1 MKKFLGILLLF
12 IVVVVTVLYFA
23 RDFLLKEYLE
33 RKMSKANNAPVTIGS
48 VDLDYFESYVTLK
61 DIKIMSN
68 LHKDEIFISIDE
80 LKSYYEIDFS
90 KKVITFD
97 DTEIEG
103 IAFFKDAN
111 YENSDREG
119 VVTFENKVTEAEEK
133 TKRDKVLMELKTLY
147 LNKIEENHLNLNEIL
162 SRNLND
168 KSNMSEL
175 EKIKQSIKN
184 IKESSE
190 KNLNISD
197 VVGEISNIG
206 KSTKKLGKDLKLDNL
221 NKTEEDIKEGLTLEE
236 SLDRVVR
243 NFLDRNKLVLF
254 DLDGYI
260 NMYLNLVY
268 EQKIYN
274 LSLKYRDILDEIRL
288 RKEEDSKLSDGD
300 IWELFFNSISVTS
313 NVYGISFNG
322 EVKNFST
329 RLSKNKGDTVFK
341 LFGEKGNTI
350 GEFKGFI
357 NFNTELTESTLNI
370 PEADLKDLGSDL
382 LKGGEGV
389 LFQSLSTNGY
399 HLAINGSIHL
409 KNMKLDI
416 DKEKVGVMGGS
427 YGGFMTNWIIGHTNR
442 FAAACSQRSIS
453 NWISKFGIT
462 DIGYYF
468 NSDQNGGVTPWK
480 GVEKMWDHS
489 PLKYADKCKTPT
501 LFIQSDEDYRCF
513 EACAFQMFTA
523 LKYHGCEAK
532 LVLFHGENHDIR
544 RPLQIQ
550 PTNMQIRDGIQIH
563 NVNGQLRIRVH
574 IHALQGEGRHINQS
588 FLVHAYIGGILQNL
602 SLPLAGSVGIP
613 GLVKHLNAHSRS
625 SRWARLPCSARSCLA
640 IWAAP

>member
-162 SRNLND
+162 SRDLVNKD
-168 KSNMSEL
+168 NMS
-175 EKIKQSIKN
+175 
-184 IKESSE
+184 KESNE

-416 DKEKVGVMGGS
+416 DKVIESMKIEDEVIKEIIAPLLKELNTGEIYYS
-427 YGGFMTNWIIGHTNR
+427 YDTDTRILTIKTNIVEV
-442 FAAACSQRSIS
+442 FD
-453 NWISKFGIT
+453 
-462 DIGYYF
+462 DIL
-468 NSDQNGGVTPWK
+468 N
-480 GVEKMWDHS
+480 
-489 PLKYADKCKTPT
+489 
-501 LFIQSDEDYRCF
+501 
-513 EACAFQMFTA
+513 
-523 LKYHGCEAK
+523 
-532 LVLFHGENHDIR
+532 GENSSLKTKIR
-544 RPLQIQ
+544 EKIK
-550 PTNMQIRDGIQIH
+550 DD
-563 NVNGQLRIRVH
+563 
-574 IHALQGEGRHINQS
+574 
-588 FLVHAYIGGILQNL
+588 FLKKV
-602 SLPLAGSVGIP
+602 AG
-613 GLVKHLNAHSRS
+613 
-625 SRWARLPCSARSCLA
+625 
-640 IWAAP
+640 